1 MAGPLA
7 VADEDT
13 HGELGKHYW
22 LRLLFRREFLKFRLA
37 RAVDRKR
44 VV

>member
-13 HGELGKHYW
+13 HGELGKHW
-22 LRLLFRREFLKFRLA
+22 LRLLFRREFPKFRLA